1 MYKRYNEE
9 IIDDLAE
16 MSDAEIED
24 LLGAGC
30 GIVCT
35 LTLRLQHGH
44 SGTLVGLLLS
54 NGHPWGLG
62 PHCVPGPQGLN

>member
-30 GIVCT
+30 GIV
-35 LTLRLQHGH
+35 
-44 SGTLVGLLLS
+44 
-54 NGHPWGLG
+54 
-62 PHCVPGPQGLN
+62 

>member
-30 GIVCT
+30 GVVCT
-35 LTLRLQHGH
+35 LTLDCNT
-44 SGTLVGLLLS
+44 GTLGRW
-54 NGHPWGLG
+54 WG
-62 PHCVPGPQGLN
+62 CC